1 MSLSRIPLPRIL
13 SVSRILLAAILAAS
27 VTLPAT
33 AIAAQPDQTPAAI
46 GTKAKTTK
54 GKTTKG
60 KTKPQARTKITVKK
74 RWTGYGF
81 LPGYRQPP
89 ALTDWRAQNRI
100 SAWRALHEPR
110 YLAIYPYSGNAQLRY
125 GWGEPGIYRGRWNG
139 GSFGPCWTQT
149 PIGMIWNCGQ

>member
-1 MSLSRIPLPRIL
+1 MSLSRIPLP
-13 SVSRILLAAILAAS
+13 RILLAAILAAS

-46 GTKAKTTK
+46 GTKAKATK
-54 GKTTKG
+54 A
-60 KTKPQARTKITVKK
+60 KTKPRARTKITVKK